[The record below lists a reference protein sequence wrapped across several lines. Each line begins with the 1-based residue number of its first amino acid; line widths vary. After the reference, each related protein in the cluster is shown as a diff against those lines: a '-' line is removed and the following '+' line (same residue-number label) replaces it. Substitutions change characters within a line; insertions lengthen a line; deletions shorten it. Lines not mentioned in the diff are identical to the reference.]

1 MNSVVKLIGSIV
13 GVYIA
18 FNIVFVG
25 FQYVSEKEEHDR
37 MRMLKGMMD
46 SYTTQLKS
54 TEVALK
60 EKEMNVTT
68 YFQDL
73 ELRAQEMNRLAKQFP
88 NGMPV
93 TVYADY
99 QQRYQTHQ
107 QDSKNYKVMV
117 ADLEAYRINYENLI
131 ELHNGTVAKYNELNE
146 QVGET
151 WFIVPGFR
159 GKP

>member
-1 MNSVVKLIGSIV
+1 MNSIVKLIGSIA

-18 FNIVFVG
+18 FNLVFVG
-25 FQYVSEKEEHDR
+25 FQYLDEKEEHDR

-46 SYTTQLKS
+46 SYSTQLKS

-73 ELRAQEMNRLAKQFP
+73 ELRAQEMNRLVKQFP

-93 TVYADY
+93 TVYADH
-99 QQRYQTHQ
+99 QKRYQEHQ
-107 QDSKNYKVMV
+107 QDSRNYKVMV
-117 ADLEAYRINYENLI
+117 ADLEAYQKNYENLI
-131 ELHNGTVAKYNELNE
+131 ELHNDTVAKYNELNE